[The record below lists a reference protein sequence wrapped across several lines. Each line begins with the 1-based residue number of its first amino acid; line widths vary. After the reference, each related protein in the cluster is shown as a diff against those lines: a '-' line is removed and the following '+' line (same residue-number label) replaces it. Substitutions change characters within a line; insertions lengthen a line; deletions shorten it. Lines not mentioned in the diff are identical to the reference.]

1 MTIRVPPAVARVA
14 SKEKKG
20 SVGGYVGNGP
30 SNPIPTSQPNIQ
42 GSSLSKG
49 ILLGWSRGKEG
60 RGEKWESG
68 VIGRE
73 KARVI
78 VDMGSSKRCY
88 HV

>member
-14 SKEKKG
+14 SKEKKS
-20 SVGGYVGNGP
+20 SVGYVGNGGP

-42 GSSLSKG
+42 GSSSSKG
-49 ILLGWSRGKEG
+49 ILLGWSRGKDG
-60 RGEKWESG
+60 KGDKWESG

-78 VDMGSSKRCY
+78 IDMGSTKRCY